1 MRKKRYLVLSA
12 ILSICFLVSSTK
24 AQPSIAIQNYISAV
38 DKIAVAPDIK
48 IVGLG
53 EATHG
58 NSELQT
64 LKLDVFKALIEN
76 NNCRI
81 FAIEGDFGG
90 SAKVND
96 YISGGN
102 GTAKEAAAEIGFAI
116 YKTQEMA
123 DLIEWMRNYNQTA
136 PENKK
141 LKFYGFDMQRY
152 DNSKELLFNYLNKVN
167 KQLSKQYSTLLSDLN
182 DQTVYTQNQIKVKV
196 AMTKVDAL
204 MKIMMAS
211 KKDFIA
217 QSSEKEFAFAL
228 QCAQSIKENATLRSA
243 GVNYANMRDQYMKD
257 KIDWILNYEE
267 NQMLFI
273 TGHNGH
279 IEKTSSSAGFTCM
292 GERLATSYGNAY
304 YTIGTDF
311 LESTFNV
318 VNSSG
323 KDMIIT
329 LNNTNALTSQFE
341 NLEDN
346 IYFMDFTSAKENNEL
361 KEILD
366 TQIAMT
372 NIGAEFN
379 SWQKAIKTFYTLKM
393 VPSQAYDGIIVLQKM
408 HPSTKINFK

>member
-1 MRKKRYLVLSA
+1 MRKDRYLVLTI
-12 ILSICFLVSSTK
+12 ILSICFLANSTK
-24 AQPSIAIQNYISAV
+24 AQPAIAIKNYISSVEKISV
-38 DKIAVAPDIK
+38 DQDIK

-58 NSELQT
+58 NSELQR

-96 YISGGN
+96 YIAGGT

-152 DNSKELLFNYLNKVN
+152 DNNKELLFNYLSQINT
-167 KQLSKQYSTLLSDLN
+167 QLSKEYSTLLSDLN
-182 DQTVYTQNQIKVKV
+182 DKTVYTQDKIKVQA
-196 AMTKVDAL
+196 AMTKVDKLIKL
-204 MKIMMAS
+204 MMTS
-211 KKDFIA
+211 KKDFVA

-228 QCAQSIKENATLRSA
+228 QCAQSIKENATLRSS

-267 NQMLFI
+267 NQMIFI

-279 IEKTSSSAGFTCM
+279 IEKTSSAPGFTCM
-292 GERLATSYGNAY
+292 GKRLAKSYGKTY
-304 YTIGTDF
+304 YAIGTDF

-323 KDMIIT
+323 KDIIMT
-329 LNNTNALTSQFE
+329 LSNTNTLTEQFK

-346 IYFMDFTSAKENNEL
+346 IYFMDFTSAKENKEL
-361 KEILD
+361 KKILD
-366 TQIAMT
+366 SQIAMT

-379 SWQKAIKTFYTLKM
+379 SWQKALKTFYTLKM
-393 VPSQAYDGIIVLQKM
+393 IPSQAYDAIIVLQKM

>member
-1 MRKKRYLVLSA
+1 MRKDRYLVLTI
-12 ILSICFLVSSTK
+12 ILSICFLASCTK
-24 AQPSIAIQNYISAV
+24 AQPVIAIKNYISSVEKISV
-38 DKIAVAPDIK
+38 DHDIK

-90 SAKVND
+90 SAKVNE
-96 YISGGN
+96 YIAGGT
-102 GTAKEAAAEIGFAI
+102 GTAKEATAAIGFAI
-116 YKTQEMA
+116 YNTQEMA

-136 PENKK
+136 SENKK

-152 DNSKELLFNYLNKVN
+152 DNNKELLFNYLSQVN
-167 KQLSKQYSTLLSDLN
+167 TQLSKEYSTLLSDLN
-182 DQTVYTQNQIKVKV
+182 DKTVYTQDKIKVQT
-196 AMTKVDAL
+196 AMTKVDKLIKL
-204 MKIMMAS
+204 MMTS

-228 QCAQSIKENATLRSA
+228 QCAQSIKENATLRSS

-267 NQMLFI
+267 NQMIFI

-292 GERLATSYGNAY
+292 GERLAESYGKAY
-304 YTIGTDF
+304 YAIGTDF

-323 KDMIIT
+323 KDIIMT
-329 LNNTNALTSQFE
+329 LNNTNALTDQFR

-346 IYFMDFTSAKENNEL
+346 IYFMDFTSAKENKEL
-361 KEILD
+361 KKILD
-366 TQIAMT
+366 SQLAMT

-379 SWQKAIKTFYTLKM
+379 SWQKAIKAFYTLKI
-393 VPSQAYDGIIVLQKM
+393 VPSQAYDGMIVLQKM
-408 HPSTKINFK
+408 HPSTKIDFK

>member
-64 LKLDVFKALIEN
+64 LKLDVFKALIEH

-96 YISGGN
+96 YISGGP

-196 AMTKVDAL
+196 AVTKVDAL

-211 KKDFIA
+211 KNDFIA

-243 GVNYANMRDQYMKD
+243 GVHYANMRDQYMKD
-257 KIDWILNYEE
+257 KIDWILNYEG

-292 GERLATSYGNAY
+292 GERLAKSYGKAY
-304 YTIGTDF
+304 YAIGTDF

-366 TQIAMT
+366 IQIAMT

-379 SWQKAIKTFYTLKM
+379 SWQKALKTFYTLKI

>member
-64 LKLDVFKALIEN
+64 LKLDVFKALIEH

-182 DQTVYTQNQIKVKV
+182 DQMVYTQNQIKVKV

-211 KKDFIA
+211 KNDFIA

-228 QCAQSIKENATLRSA
+228 QCTQSIKENATLRSS
-243 GVNYANMRDQYMKD
+243 GTNYANMRVQYMKD

-292 GERLATSYGNAY
+292 GERLATSYGKAY
-304 YTIGTDF
+304 YAIGTDF

-329 LNNTNALTSQFE
+329 LNNTNALTSRFE
-341 NLEDN
+341 NLEVQVR
-346 IYFMDFTSAKENNEL
+346 IMP
-361 KEILD
+361 I
-366 TQIAMT
+366 
-372 NIGAEFN
+372 
-379 SWQKAIKTFYTLKM
+379 
-393 VPSQAYDGIIVLQKM
+393 
-408 HPSTKINFK
+408 

>member
-329 LNNTNALTSQFE
+329 LNNINALTSQFE

-346 IYFMDFTSAKENNEL
+346 IYFMDFIEAKENNEL

-379 SWQKAIKTFYTLKM
+379 SWQKALKTFYTLKM

>member
-64 LKLDVFKALIEN
+64 LKLDVFKALIEH

-123 DLIEWMRNYNQTA
+123 DLIEWMRNYNQTT

-182 DQTVYTQNQIKVKV
+182 DQMVYTQNQIKVKV

-228 QCAQSIKENATLRSA
+228 QCAQSIKENATLRSS
-243 GVNYANMRDQYMKD
+243 GTNYANMRDQYMKD

-292 GERLATSYGNAY
+292 GERLATSYGKAY
-304 YTIGTDF
+304 YAIGTDF

-329 LNNTNALTSQFE
+329 LNNTNALTSRFE

-346 IYFMDFTSAKENNEL
+346 IYFMDFIEAKENNEL

-379 SWQKAIKTFYTLKM
+379 SWQKALKTFYTLKM
-393 VPSQAYDGIIVLQKM
+393 IPSQAYDAIIVLQKM

>member
-346 IYFMDFTSAKENNEL
+346 IYFMDFIEAKENNEL

-379 SWQKAIKTFYTLKM
+379 SWQKALKTFYTLKM
-393 VPSQAYDGIIVLQKM
+393 IPSQAYDGIIVLQKM